1 MSPNSSL
8 PMLSIGP
15 TFSHSPAVN
24 EDHGLAALMNPGEA
38 ENFFASEGL
47 TPFDPSAAAGFN
59 RNPAMWLAE
68 FCRLIYRQELDELP
82 HRPAGFR
89 TRAQIVAEHGW
100 REATVLRSGQ
110 GVPQAAVFE
119 RTNPDGAVIV
129 FRGTLGL
136 RDMFTDLQL
145 VLRPWAGAGHVPQ
158 GFKDAHA
165 ALWPALK
172 QQLHALR
179 RPIFLTGH
187 SLGGALATMTAA
199 LCRTELPSLD
209 IAALY
214 TFGSPRA
221 GDRVFGAALR
231 SVPHFR
237 VVNDLDVIPR
247 LPPVI
252 LNSVLPFFQHTGQLH
267 HVVDGNLQIFPSG
280 ADPFASVITMTKLS
294 ELRSLLASS
303 VGPVGKLPPFL
314 THHAPVNYVA
324 KLEHAA
330 TTG

>member
-38 ENFFASEGL
+38 ENFFALEGL
-47 TPFDPSAAAGFN
+47 TPFDPSSAAGFN
-59 RNPAMWLAE
+59 RHSAMWLAE
-68 FCRLIYRQELDELP
+68 FCRLIYRQERDELP
-82 HRPAGFR
+82 HRPASFR
-89 TRAQIVAEHGW
+89 TRAQILAEHGW
-100 REATVLRSGQ
+100 REEAVLRNRQ
-110 GVPQAAVFE
+110 GVPQAAVFG

-145 VLRPWAGAGHVPQ
+145 VLRPWAGAGHVHQ

-172 QQLHALR
+172 QQLPALR

-199 LCRTELPSLD
+199 LCRTELPSHD

-214 TFGSPRA
+214 TFGSPRV
-221 GDRVFGAALR
+221 GDRVFGAALQ

-252 LNSVLPFFQHTGQLH
+252 PNPVLPYFEHSGQLH
-267 HVVDGNLQIFPSG
+267 HLVNGGLRVLLTGE
-280 ADPFASVITMTKLS
+280 DPFAAVAGLPTAI
-294 ELRSLLASS
+294 ELKRMLANNSG
-303 VGPVGKLPPFL
+303 VLGELPPFL
-314 THHAPVNYVA
+314 SDHAPVNYVA
-324 KLEHAA
+324 KLERFAD
-330 TTG
+330 

>member
-24 EDHGLAALMNPGEA
+24 EDHGIAALMNPGEA
-38 ENFFASEGL
+38 ENFFALEGL
-47 TPFDPSAAAGFN
+47 TPFAPSSAAGFN
-59 RNPAMWLAE
+59 RHSAMWLAE
-68 FCRLIYRQELDELP
+68 FCRLIYRRERDELP

-145 VLRPWAGAGHVPQ
+145 VLRPWAGAGHVHQ

-179 RPIFLTGH
+179 GPIFLTGH

-199 LCRTELPSLD
+199 LCRTELPSHD

-214 TFGSPRA
+214 TFGSPRV
-221 GDRVFGAALR
+221 GDRVFGAALQ
-231 SVPHFR
+231 SVP
-237 VVNDLDVIPR
+237 LPR
-247 LPPVI
+247 
-252 LNSVLPFFQHTGQLH
+252 G
-267 HVVDGNLQIFPSG
+267 
-280 ADPFASVITMTKLS
+280 
-294 ELRSLLASS
+294 
-303 VGPVGKLPPFL
+303 
-314 THHAPVNYVA
+314 
-324 KLEHAA
+324 
-330 TTG
+330 

>member
-38 ENFFASEGL
+38 ENFFALEGL
-47 TPFDPSAAAGFN
+47 TPFDPSSAAGFN
-59 RNPAMWLAE
+59 RHSAMWLAE
-68 FCRLIYRQELDELP
+68 FCRLIYRQERDELP
-82 HRPAGFR
+82 HRPASFR
-89 TRAQIVAEHGW
+89 TRAQILAEHGW
-100 REATVLRSGQ
+100 REEAVLRNRQ

-145 VLRPWAGAGHVPQ
+145 VLRPWAGAGHVHQ

-172 QQLHALR
+172 QQLPAPR
-179 RPIFLTGH
+179 GPIFLTGH

-199 LCRTELPSLD
+199 LCRTELPSHD

-214 TFGSPRA
+214 TFGSPRV
-221 GDRVFGAALR
+221 GDRVFGAALQ

-252 LNSVLPFFQHTGQLH
+252 PNPVLPYFEHSGQLH
-267 HVVDGNLQIFPSG
+267 HLVNGGLRVLLTGE
-280 ADPFASVITMTKLS
+280 DPFAAVAGLPTAI
-294 ELRSLLASS
+294 ELKRMLANNSG
-303 VGPVGKLPPFL
+303 VLGELPPFL
-314 THHAPVNYVA
+314 SDHAPVNYVA
-324 KLEHAA
+324 KLERFAD
-330 TTG
+330 

>member
-38 ENFFASEGL
+38 ENFFALEGL
-47 TPFDPSAAAGFN
+47 TPFAPSSAAGFN
-59 RNPAMWLAE
+59 RHSAMWLAE
-68 FCRLIYRQELDELP
+68 FCRLIYRQERDELP

-89 TRAQIVAEHGW
+89 TRAQILAEHGW
-100 REATVLRSGQ
+100 REGAVLRSGQ

-145 VLRPWAGAGHVPQ
+145 VLRPWAGAGHVHQ

-172 QQLHALR
+172 QQLPAPR
-179 RPIFLTGH
+179 GPIFLTGH

-199 LCRTELPSLD
+199 LCRTELPSHD

-214 TFGSPRA
+214 TFGSPRV
-221 GDRVFGAALR
+221 GDRVFGAALQ

-252 LNSVLPFFQHTGQLH
+252 PNPVLPYFEHSGQLH
-267 HVVDGNLQIFPSG
+267 HLVNGGLRVLLTGE
-280 ADPFASVITMTKLS
+280 DPFAAVAGLPTAI
-294 ELRSLLASS
+294 ELKRMLANNSG
-303 VGPVGKLPPFL
+303 VLGELPPFL
-314 THHAPVNYVA
+314 SDHAPVNYVA
-324 KLEHAA
+324 KLERFAD
-330 TTG
+330 

>member
-38 ENFFASEGL
+38 ENFFALEGL
-47 TPFDPSAAAGFN
+47 TPFAPSSAAGFN
-59 RNPAMWLAE
+59 RHSAMWLAE
-68 FCRLIYRQELDELP
+68 FCRLIYRQERDELP

-89 TRAQIVAEHGW
+89 TRAQILAEHGW
-100 REATVLRSGQ
+100 REGAVLRSGQ

-145 VLRPWAGAGHVPQ
+145 VLRPWAGAGHVHQ

-172 QQLHALR
+172 QQLHAPR
-179 RPIFLTGH
+179 GPIFLTGH

-199 LCRTELPSLD
+199 LCRTELPSHD

-214 TFGSPRA
+214 TFGSPRV
-221 GDRVFGAALR
+221 GDRVFGAALQ

-252 LNSVLPFFQHTGQLH
+252 PNPVLPYFEHSGQLH
-267 HVVDGNLQIFPSG
+267 HLVNGGLRVLLTGE
-280 ADPFASVITMTKLS
+280 DPFAAVAGLPTAI
-294 ELRSLLASS
+294 ELKRMLANNSG
-303 VGPVGKLPPFL
+303 VLGELPPFL
-314 THHAPVNYVA
+314 SDHAPVNYVA
-324 KLEHAA
+324 KLERFAD
-330 TTG
+330 